1 MVMADTVKMIVPIGS
16 PKCTAN
22 ASACNMARKAHVKMQ
37 IKIQPVQ
44 SKFAPPVMGPAG
56 DQCERANAPVANPSS
71 TGISC
76 IHTDFLE
83 GKPAMCD
90 EVLDME

>member
-1 MVMADTVKMIVPIGS
+1 MADTVKMIVPIGS

-22 ASACNMARKAHVKMQ
+22 DSACSMARKAHVKMQ

-44 SKFAPPVMGPAG
+44 SKFAPPVMGPDG

-76 IHTDFLE
+76 IQTDFLE
-83 GKPAMCD
+83 DKPAMCD
-90 EVLDME
+90 EV